1 MIWPHPH
8 RLEMRVAFV
17 QGGPGLEAIEEQA
30 ARLRRLSPERY
41 QIEEHPTASA
51 RQRMIELLDGLRPG
65 DELCLVSL
73 DSFGLDVGDTA
84 QMILNLA
91 DRGAHLLLLQE
102 DGSELDIAESASP
115 HRLLEIL
122 AALHRR
128 RRQAPPVKAH
138 AGGPELLTEA
148 EIEDIRRLG
157 RAGMSPRRIG
167 LIYRRSPKC
176 ISDLLW
182 EAGNSVAGMPAQRL
196 A

>member
-1 MIWPHPH
+1 
-8 RLEMRVAFV
+8 MRVAFV
-17 QGGPGLEAIEEQA
+17 QGGPGLEAVEAQA

-41 QIEEHPTASA
+41 QIEEYPTAFA
-51 RQRMIELLDGLRPG
+51 RQRMIELLDSLRPG
-65 DELCLVSL
+65 DELCLASL
-73 DSFGLDVGDTA
+73 DSLRLDVGDTA
-84 QMILNLA
+84 QMILNLVN
-91 DRGAHLLLLQE
+91 RGAHLLLLQE
-102 DGSELDIAESASP
+102 DGGELDLAGSASP

-128 RRQAPPVKAH
+128 RQQAPPAKAPTAAH
-138 AGGPELLTEA
+138 ELLTEA

-182 EAGNSVAGMPAQRL
+182 DAGESIAGMPAHQR